1 MPLSTN
7 DRKPISSPSTS
18 MSSQLQAYFN
28 SQQQQQSS
36 SSSPLFSSN
45 MVNDPAILYQQQLQR
60 SISSTNQQQT
70 NSSLYDDMQRSFR
83 QPSSSSSTT
92 NNSSFYPSV
101 SHQQQSNDIVTR
113 LNQAMQ
119 IHGKEQRR
127 VDHQR
132 HELEIERL
140 KLYQQAE
147 QTRLKHEEEERRK
160 FQLQQ
165 QELANNR
172 QSNLDQLS
180 KTIENK
186 KQSSMDID
194 PFVAFQ
200 QSIQYQKEQQAQIEA
215 QQ

>member
-83 QPSSSSSTT
+83 QPTSSSST

-194 PFVAFQ
+194 PFLAFQ

>member
-1 MPLSTN
+1 
-7 DRKPISSPSTS
+7 
-18 MSSQLQAYFN
+18 
-28 SQQQQQSS
+28 
-36 SSSPLFSSN
+36 
-45 MVNDPAILYQQQLQR
+45 
-60 SISSTNQQQT
+60 
-70 NSSLYDDMQRSFR
+70 MQRSFR
-83 QPSSSSSTT
+83 QPTSSSST

-194 PFVAFQ
+194 PFLAFQ